1 VTGSTAARCAR
12 RNGGLV
18 LILAVSAIACR
29 QGMYNQPKMR
39 PYRRSTFFDGSS
51 ARPIPA
57 GTVARGHLD
66 EDAAYFAGTGPDGKL
81 VTELPAQVALTR
93 ELLARGKERFEIY
106 CSPCHGRTGSGVGM
120 IVRRGFKR
128 PPAFTVDR
136 LRNERIGYFFDVM
149 THGFGQM
156 SSYAAQVPAADRWA
170 IAAYVRA
177 LQLSQAAPA
186 SVLAEADRKAL
197 DAALPARGP
206 SDVGIGDVSVTL
218 PSAQAHVGP
227 AEVSLEGQG
236 RRLPHTRRA
245 ATPAGEPKVER
256 RQMGAPPSALR
267 PAPEAGPR
275 PVLTPLPPPAAEK
288 RR

>member
-1 VTGSTAARCAR
+1 MR
-12 RNGGLV
+12 RANRFFL
-18 LILAVSAIACR
+18 LALSLAFFACR

-39 PYRRSTFFDGSS
+39 PYRRSAFFEGSS

-66 EDAAYFAGTGPDGKL
+66 EDSSYFAGIGPDGKL
-81 VTELPAQVALTR
+81 VTELPTRVALTR
-93 ELLARGKERFEIY
+93 DLLARGKERFEIF

-136 LRNERIGYFFDVM
+136 LKSERIGYFFDVM

-156 SSYAAQVPAADRWA
+156 SSYAAQVPVGDRWA

-186 SVLAEADRKAL
+186 SVLTEADRKAL

-218 PSAQAHVGP
+218 PSAHAHVGP

-236 RRLPHTRRA
+236 GRLPHTRGA
-245 ATPAGEPKVER
+245 ATPEGEPKIER
-256 RQMGAPPSALR
+256 RQMGASPSALR
-267 PAPEAGPR
+267 QAPEAGPR
-275 PVLTPLPPPAAEK
+275 PALTPLPPPPAEK